1 MFIRLVNRL
10 NEAGNNEEG
19 GVAAEYGVI
28 IAGIAVVVAVAGAAL
43 GGRIGA
49 LFDSIL

>member
-10 NEAGNNEEG
+10 NDAGSDETG

-28 IAGIAVVVAVAGAAL
+28 IAGIAVVIAVAGAAL
-43 GGRIGA
+43 GAKIGA
-49 LFDSIL
+49 LFVLGP